1 MYRIGELAKLTG
13 VSNDTLRYYEK
24 NQLIAPARRTDAGYR
39 MYAPEAAEK
48 IRFIQRAKGVGFTL
62 NDINELLSIQ
72 IEKTEHSCQE
82 VKTFTETKLED
93 VEHKLA
99 ELTRIKLAL
108 EKLNEAC
115 CGGPESAEHCSILQA
130 LETGELDN
138 TRL

>member
-1 MYRIGELAKLTG
+1 MYRIGELAKLTS

-24 NQLIAPARRTDAGYR
+24 NQLIAPASRTDSGYR
-39 MYAPEAAEK
+39 MYLPEAVEQ

-62 NDINELLSIQ
+62 SDINELLSIQ

-82 VKTFTETKLED
+82 VKTFTETKLKD
-93 VEHKLA
+93 VEQKLA

-130 LETGELDN
+130 LETGDLDN
-138 TRL
+138 TSL

>member
-24 NQLIAPARRTDAGYR
+24 NQLIDPAARTEAGYR
-39 MYAPEAAEK
+39 MYQSEAIEK

-72 IEKTEHSCQE
+72 IEKNEHSCQE
-82 VKTFTETKLED
+82 VKTFTEAKLED
-93 VEHKLA
+93 VEAKLK
-99 ELTRIKLAL
+99 ELTRIKQAL
-108 EKLNEAC
+108 ETLNEAC

-130 LETGELDN
+130 LETGDLTN
-138 TRL
+138 TRT

>member
-24 NQLIAPARRTDAGYR
+24 NKLITPAARTDAGYR
-39 MYAPEAAEK
+39 MYESEAVEQ

-82 VKTFTETKLED
+82 VKTFTETKLDD
-93 VEHKLA
+93 VEKKLA
-99 ELTRIKLAL
+99 ELTRIKQAL

-130 LETGELDN
+130 LETGDLAD

>member
-24 NQLIAPARRTDAGYR
+24 NQLLAPAGRTDSGYR
-39 MYAPEAAEK
+39 MYSPEAIEQ

-62 NDINELLSIQ
+62 NDIHELLSIQ

-82 VKTFTETKLED
+82 VKTFTESKLED
-93 VEHKLA
+93 VEQKLA

-130 LETGELDN
+130 LETGDLAN
-138 TRL
+138 TSL

>member
-24 NQLIAPARRTDAGYR
+24 NQLIAPARRTDSGYR
-39 MYAPEAAEK
+39 IYPPEAAEQ

-93 VEHKLA
+93 VEQKLA

-130 LETGELDN
+130 LETGD
-138 TRL
+138 RL

>member
-24 NQLIAPARRTDAGYR
+24 NQLIAPASRTDSGYR
-39 MYAPEAAEK
+39 MYLPEAAEQ

-62 NDINELLSIQ
+62 SDINELLSIK
-72 IEKTEHSCQE
+72 IEKNEHSCQE

-93 VEHKLA
+93 VERKLA
-99 ELTRIKLAL
+99 ELMRIKQAL

-130 LETGELDN
+130 LETGELDSV
-138 TRL
+138 RL

>member
-24 NQLIAPARRTDAGYR
+24 NQLITPAGRTESGYR
-39 MYAPEAAEK
+39 MYTPEAVEQ

-93 VEHKLA
+93 VEQKLA
-99 ELTRIKLAL
+99 ELTRIKQAL
-108 EKLNEAC
+108 EMLNAAC

-130 LETGELDN
+130 LETGDLAERSL
-138 TRL
+138 